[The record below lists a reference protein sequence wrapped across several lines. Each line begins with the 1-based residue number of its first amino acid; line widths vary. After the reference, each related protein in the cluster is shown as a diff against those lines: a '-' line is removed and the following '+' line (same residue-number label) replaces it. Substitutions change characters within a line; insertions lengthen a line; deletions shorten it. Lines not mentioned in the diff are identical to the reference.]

1 LTTLIKKS
9 IINPWFFTY
18 LVQIFIYILQKERKK
33 NLEIIIHGR
42 HLDATEAIKNYI
54 NKKASK
60 LTKYSTKISKIQFTL
75 KIEGQ
80 NNNIVEAIC
89 SAARATLVA
98 EVTDADMYA
107 AIDLVVDK
115 LEKQI
120 IKQKE
125 KLKQPRRS
133 NKGETTVESE
143 DEEEEE

>member
-1 LTTLIKKS
+1 M
-9 IINPWFFTY
+9 
-18 LVQIFIYILQKERKK
+18 
-33 NLEIIIHGR
+33 EIIIHGR

-60 LTKYSTKISKIQFTL
+60 LTKYSSKINKIQFTL

-80 NNNIVEAIC
+80 KNNVVEAIC
-89 SAARATLVA
+89 SAAKATLVA

-107 AIDLVVDK
+107 AIDLVIDK

-125 KLKQPRRS
+125 KLKQPRRG
-133 NKGETTVESE
+133 NKNEATI
-143 DEEEEE
+143 EEEEEEEEE

>member
-1 LTTLIKKS
+1 M
-9 IINPWFFTY
+9 
-18 LVQIFIYILQKERKK
+18 
-33 NLEIIIHGR
+33 EIIIHSR

-60 LTKYSTKISKIQFTL
+60 LTKYSSKINKIQYTL
-75 KIEGQ
+75 KIEG

-98 EVTDADMYA
+98 EAIDADMYA
-107 AIDLVVDK
+107 AIDLVMDK

-133 NKGETTVESE
+133 RKGEAPI
-143 DEEEEE
+143 EEEEDEG

>member
-1 LTTLIKKS
+1 
-9 IINPWFFTY
+9 
-18 LVQIFIYILQKERKK
+18 
-33 NLEIIIHGR
+33 LEIIIHGR

-60 LTKYSTKISKIQFTL
+60 LTKYSTKINKIQFTL

-80 NNNIVEAIC
+80 NNIVEAIC

-98 EVTDADMYA
+98 EVANADMYA
-107 AIDLVVDK
+107 AIDLVIDK

-125 KLKQPRRS
+125 KLKQPRRG
-133 NKGETTVESE
+133 NKDEATVEG
-143 DEEEEE
+143 EEEEE

>member
-1 LTTLIKKS
+1 M
-9 IINPWFFTY
+9 
-18 LVQIFIYILQKERKK
+18 
-33 NLEIIIHGR
+33 EIIIHAR

-60 LTKYSTKISKIQFTL
+60 FTKYSNKINKIQFTL
-75 KIEGQ
+75 KIEGT
-80 NNNIVEAIC
+80 NNIVEAIY

-98 EVTDADMYA
+98 EATNSDMYA
-107 AIDLVVDK
+107 AIDLVIDK

-133 NKGETTVESE
+133 KKEEAPHEEE
-143 DEEEEE
+143 DEE